1 MIRFGQLMAILVA
14 FGVGLSAPLVHAAG
28 KKKAAAKVEK
38 SSGRKPASAGKGFK
52 VKISGDF
59 TRVID
64 EEKGIVCYF
73 AKQGGGSCVN
83 LPR

>member
-1 MIRFGQLMAILVA
+1 MFRLLQVATLAVA
-14 FGVGLSAPLVHAAG
+14 FGLVMTTPTVHAA
-28 KKKAAAKVEK
+28 KKKSASSSKK
-38 SSGRKPASAGKGFK
+38 STRKPASKGFK

-64 EEKGIVCYF
+64 EEQGIVCYF

-83 LPR
+83 LPN

>member
-1 MIRFGQLMAILVA
+1 MKTAQLMAAVIAL
-14 FGVGLSAPLVHAAG
+14 GLSFATPATYAAN
-28 KKKAAAKVEK
+28 KKKTAKHAK
-38 SSGRKPASAGKGFK
+38 ADARKPAAASKGFK
-52 VKISGDF
+52 VKISGDY

-64 EEKGIVCYF
+64 DEKGIVCYF

>member
-1 MIRFGQLMAILVA
+1 MKAAQLMAVMVA
-14 FGVGLSAPLVHAAG
+14 LGLCFTVPATYAA
-28 KKKAAAKVEK
+28 KKKTAKNAK
-38 SSGRKPASAGKGFK
+38 ADGRKPANAGKGFK

-64 EEKGIVCYF
+64 EEQGIVCYF

>member
-1 MIRFGQLMAILVA
+1 MVLALGMCFASVNA
-14 FGVGLSAPLVHAAG
+14 HAANA
-28 KKKAAAKVEK
+28 KKKAAAAA
-38 SSGRKPASAGKGFK
+38 RKPASAGKGFK

-64 EEKGIVCYF
+64 EEQGIVCYF